1 MAIKDLLTEDMK
13 TAMREKKQDAL
24 AAIRMAKSAI
34 KNAEI
39 DAKHDFDDAEVIKIV
54 MKEVKTLKESFE
66 EFAKAGRE
74 EAAAKTKAQMD
85 ALVKYLPTQLSEEEI
100 RNTVAELIGG
110 LAEELRADKG
120 QIMKVV
126 MPALSGKADGKLINK
141 AVSEYLQK

>member
-39 DAKHDFDDAEVIKIV
+39 DAKHDFDDNEVIKVI

-66 EFAKAGRE
+66 EFDKAGRE
-74 EAAAKTKAQMD
+74 EAAAKTKAQME
-85 ALVKYLPTQLSEEEI
+85 ALEKYLPAQLSEEEI
-100 RNTVAELIGG
+100 RKVVAELIGG
-110 LAEELRADKG
+110 MDEAHRSDKG

-126 MPALSGKADGKLINK
+126 IPALSGKADGKLINK
-141 AVSEYLQK
+141 AVSEFLQK

>member
-1 MAIKDLLTEDMK
+1 MAIKDLVNEDMK

-85 ALVKYLPTQLSEEEI
+85 ALAKYLPTQLSEEEI

>member
-1 MAIKDLLTEDMK
+1 MAIKDLLNEDMK

-85 ALVKYLPTQLSEEEI
+85 ALVKYLPT
-100 RNTVAELIGG
+100 
-110 LAEELRADKG
+110 
-120 QIMKVV
+120 
-126 MPALSGKADGKLINK
+126 
-141 AVSEYLQK
+141 

>member
-1 MAIKDLLTEDMK
+1 MAIKDLLNEDMK

-85 ALVKYLPTQLSEEEI
+85 ALEKYLPTQLSEEEI

>member
-1 MAIKDLLTEDMK
+1 MAIKDLLNEDMK

>member
-39 DAKHDFDDAEVIKIV
+39 DAKHDFDDNEVIKVI

-66 EFAKAGRE
+66 EFDKAGRE
-74 EAAAKTKAQMD
+74 EAAAKTKAQME
-85 ALVKYLPTQLSEEEI
+85 ALEKYLPAQLSEEEI
-100 RNTVAELIGG
+100 RKVVAELIGG
-110 LAEELRADKG
+110 MDEAHRSDKG

-126 MPALSGKADGKLINK
+126 MPVLSGKADGKLINK
-141 AVSEYLQK
+141 AVSEFLQK